1 MKPLFRLIAAL
12 LFSQAA
18 AHALAADGQPALVAG
33 GNPDTLSPR
42 VSAML
47 PLCASCHG
55 ADGISAVGLYPNL
68 AGQKAEY
75 LVKQLNAF
83 KTRERNDPV
92 MSSMAEPLS
101 PEVIQELAQYF
112 SSRK

>member
-1 MKPLFRLIAAL
+1 MKPLFRILAAL
-12 LFSQAA
+12 LLSQAA
-18 AHALAADGQPALVAG
+18 AHALAADGQAALIAG
-33 GNPDTLSPR
+33 GNPDTLSPH

-101 PEVIQELAQYF
+101 PEAIQELAQYF